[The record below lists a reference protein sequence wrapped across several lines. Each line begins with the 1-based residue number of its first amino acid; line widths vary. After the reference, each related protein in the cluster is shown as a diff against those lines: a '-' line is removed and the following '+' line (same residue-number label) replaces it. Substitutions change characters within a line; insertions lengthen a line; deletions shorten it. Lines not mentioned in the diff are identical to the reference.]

1 MSDTQ
6 CWAQDEREGIKRIS
20 RSTQLPTCNFQ
31 LNPPVVS
38 TLSVSSSFVGLALSK
53 KKKIRLISEIAAAA
67 QETQKP

>member
-38 TLSVSSSFVGLALSK
+38 TLSVSSSFVGLALSR
-53 KKKIRLISEIAAAA
+53 KKIRLISEIAAAA